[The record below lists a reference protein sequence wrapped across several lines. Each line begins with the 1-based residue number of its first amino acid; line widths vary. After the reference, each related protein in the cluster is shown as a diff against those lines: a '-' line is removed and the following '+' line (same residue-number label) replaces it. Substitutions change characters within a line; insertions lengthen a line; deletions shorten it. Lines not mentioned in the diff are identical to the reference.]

1 MAEIYKF
8 QYLKLFLEKNNLVQE
23 DDDSASARQLHLM
36 TQLLALTEMVIYKLY
51 DGDLIL
57 TQCSVVIRCLF
68 EYAAT
73 QIAVEPC
80 KTTTEDTS
88 HEERTPQSN

>member
-1 MAEIYKF
+1 MAEIDEF
-8 QYLKLFLEKNNLVQE
+8 QYFKLFLDKNNLVNE

-57 TQCSVVIRCLF
+57 TQCGIV
-68 EYAAT
+68 T
-73 QIAVEPC
+73 
-80 KTTTEDTS
+80 
-88 HEERTPQSN
+88 N